1 MRSGKYSS
9 FVRQWLIAITLL
21 AITYREGFDIS
32 FETCLEKECQYITE
46 LAKQCRNDLT
56 AHFLLHRE
64 ITASNTKMYLWSVS
78 HDIWTI
84 WWYIAFI
91 VWPFTQ
97 LGMCST
103 DRVWICSSHF
113 SRHDN
118 MTTQIL
124 HVHSIIL
131 STYAFN
137 GSNCRHHSPIKYPH
151 YPTSNLHYSVQVF
164 NLAPMVLSYFAR
176 VSISVS

>member
-1 MRSGKYSS
+1 MSVHHWTGKTM
-9 FVRQWLIAITLL
+9 QELLNCPLL
-21 AITYREGFDIS
+21 AS
-32 FETCLEKECQYITE
+32 PK
-46 LAKQCRNDLT
+46 
-56 AHFLLHRE
+56 

-84 WWYIAFI
+84 WWYIVFI

-97 LGMCST
+97 LGMCNT

-118 MTTQIL
+118 RTTQIL

-131 STYAFN
+131 PTYAFN
-137 GSNCRHHSPIKYPH
+137 GSNCRHRSPIKYPH
-151 YPTSNLHYSVQVF
+151 YPTSNLHYIQWCRCSIWLHGVVLF
-164 NLAPMVLSYFAR
+164 CTRLNICFLNLILN
-176 VSISVS
+176 SIEALANCLIVWF